1 MTIGS
6 QTQHYSMFCG
16 TLYILFPTP
25 NVKKLFGCILV
36 AHHPSYANHKRGVA
50 KASEVD
56 NCNWARVTALPRLFK
71 IYLEV
76 RYDHSA
82 TTSSEFVVEIE
93 VHTFCPFNLAI
104 SMLQVETDPSSYL
117 QSLENISP
125 TLIRRAK
132 KKLKLRFTMQK

>member
-1 MTIGS
+1 MYNVKTSGGSLTIGS

-82 TTSSEFVVEIE
+82 TTSSELVVEIE
-93 VHTFCPFNLAI
+93 VHTSCSFNLAI
-104 SMLQVETDPSSYL
+104 RLHICKAHLYDINP
-117 QSLENISP
+117 
-125 TLIRRAK
+125 
-132 KKLKLRFTMQK
+132 